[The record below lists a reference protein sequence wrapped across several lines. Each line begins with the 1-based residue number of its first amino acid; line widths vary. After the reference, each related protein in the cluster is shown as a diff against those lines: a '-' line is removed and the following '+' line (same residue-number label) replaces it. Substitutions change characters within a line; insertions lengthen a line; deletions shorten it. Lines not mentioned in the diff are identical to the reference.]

1 MMMTIPHSLPG
12 CRWGESVTILTSGC
26 SWSGTN
32 SFSVSVT
39 TGPHGS
45 GNCCCSLLVDQWN
58 RLLRTRFISE
68 NSNSI
73 AVAVYSE
80 DLART
85 ILSFNDLRMYVVSD
99 IIKFTKTTPYLRP
112 VFSQHERIRL
122 AALATVSCHLKVALS
137 IQNFSAQQNC
147 CLASLRQPFQFTFD
161 IHHAYNFRRRLFKA
175 NCFHTYEKSLLRMRK
190 RSHFLSRGILSCLY
204 EKLHLISP
212 GVVNL

>member
-99 IIKFTKTTPYLRP
+99 KVHENHALPSSSIFSTWTNTFGSACNCFLSFKSCAKYSEFFRSTKLLFGFSATAISVYFRRTPRLQLSTTPLQSKLFPYLREKFIAHAQTRP
-112 VFSQHERIRL
+112 FSE
-122 AALATVSCHLKVALS
+122 
-137 IQNFSAQQNC
+137 
-147 CLASLRQPFQFTFD
+147 
-161 IHHAYNFRRRLFKA
+161 
-175 NCFHTYEKSLLRMRK
+175 
-190 RSHFLSRGILSCLY
+190 
-204 EKLHLISP
+204 
-212 GVVNL
+212 